1 MHIPDGF
8 LDMKT
13 WATLDIAAAA
23 VVAVSS
29 AKVSKESRE
38 RAVPL
43 MGITAAFVF
52 AAQMLNFPI
61 AGGTSGHFIGGV
73 LAAALLGPWAGCVV
87 LTGVLIVQ
95 SLVFQ
100 DGGVLALGAN
110 VVNMSIVGSMG
121 GYLVYR
127 VITAVIKGKTGLLVG
142 GFAAGWL
149 SVVAAS
155 VACAAELAISGTV
168 PLTVGLP
175 AMVGIHAVI
184 GIGEGVIT
192 ALALGLILSARPE
205 LIPRYQ
211 MEIRE

>member
-23 VVAVSS
+23 VVVVSS
-29 AKVSKESRE
+29 AKASKESLE

-43 MGITAAFVF
+43 MGVTAAFVF

-87 LTGVLIVQ
+87 LTGVLILQ

-110 VVNMSIVGSMG
+110 VVNMGVVGSMG
-121 GYLVYR
+121 GYLIYR
-127 VITAVIKGKTGLLVG
+127 VITAVVKGKVGLLVG

-149 SVVAAS
+149 SVVGAS
-155 VACAAELAISGTV
+155 AACAVELSISGTV
-168 PLTVGLP
+168 PLAVGLP

-184 GIGEGVIT
+184 GIGEGIIT

-211 MEIRE
+211 VGIRE